1 MSKVENLQT
10 SNRAEPFPCV
20 SVALVVLAMFVLS
33 SLAAQ
38 GVRNNLQTPLIFAGL
53 CLTNLHRGTAQPS
66 EQVGDH
72 RLRRS
77 ASDHIRFRISCPTW
91 PGFDWQHGPVAR
103 RFRGEYLHLVRRS
116 SLGVHAC
123 ETPMSA
129 AQGAKSRIRYPTR
142 TEVCPWRSA
151 PSSAL
156 LCSGLTMLATTV
168 NLPTRRASP
177 SPQIRARD
185 TSLDGTTNGSAGI
198 NGTTHLGGQR
208 CGDHEDRGDSTN
220 YRKLA
225 KHKIVLP
232 GAIATTMA
240 ATNKCLAQSNKS
252 AAGGKVTKKL
262 GGEARPSK
270 ASYCQPDKLSTA

>member
-10 SNRAEPFPCV
+10 TNRAKPFPCV

-33 SLAAQ
+33 WLAAK

-77 ASDHIRFRISCPTW
+77 AGDHIRFRIFCPTW

-123 ETPMSA
+123 ETSMSA
-129 AQGAKSRIRYPTR
+129 AQGAD
-142 TEVCPWRSA
+142 RSGVADGALAHFHRPIADVTFPPPPFPA

-156 LCSGLTMLATTV
+156 DC
-168 NLPTRRASP
+168 PT
-177 SPQIRARD
+177 
-185 TSLDGTTNGSAGI
+185 
-198 NGTTHLGGQR
+198 
-208 CGDHEDRGDSTN
+208 
-220 YRKLA
+220 
-225 KHKIVLP
+225 
-232 GAIATTMA
+232 
-240 ATNKCLAQSNKS
+240 
-252 AAGGKVTKKL
+252 
-262 GGEARPSK
+262 
-270 ASYCQPDKLSTA
+270 